1 MKKIDLIILAGG
13 LGSRLGSYTK
23 KKPKPLIKINNKI
36 FIEILIR
43 NFAKYN
49 FDNIFILGGYK
60 GDQIYEIFNNKT
72 YNFLNIQCFIEKKR
86 MGTWGA
92 ILNIKKIIKNDFI
105 LSNADSI
112 IDENFHK
119 LISKKNSASTAINM
133 MLVKNLNYKSNITLM
148 GLNIYKKKVIFSK
161 NSQYMN
167 GGVYF
172 VSKKLLKN
180 QKYLTAKSIENDVL
194 PDLIKTKKV
203 GGFITNNFF
212 LDIGTPANLNL
223 AKKKLPQMLKKPAIF
238 LDRDGVVNYDNGYTY
253 KWEKFKFK
261 KYVEKGL
268 AYLQD
273 KNYLIFIV
281 TNQAGIAKGYFKEID
296 FHILHKKI
304 KTYLA
309 KKNIYFNDVKYCPHH
324 PGAIIKEYKKK
335 TQYRKPGNLMLKEII
350 KEWDIDIKKSI
361 MIGDKSTDE
370 LAARKSKIYYEYDL
384 NNFYKQIKSFVKK
397 N

>member
-1 MKKIDLIILAGG
+1 MKKIDLILLAGG
-13 LGSRLGSYTK
+13 IGSRLGSHTK
-23 KKPKPLIKINNKI
+23 KKPKPLMKINNKS

-43 NFAKYN
+43 AFAKYN
-49 FDNIFILGGYK
+49 FENIYILAGYK
-60 GDQIYEIFNNKT
+60 GDTIYRMFNNKI
-72 YNFLNIQCFIEKKR
+72 YNFSKVKCFVEKKR
-86 MGTWGA
+86 LGTWGA
-92 ILNIKKIIKNDFI
+92 VRNIRKVIKNNFI
-105 LSNADSI
+105 LSNADSL
-112 IDENFHK
+112 IDENFHN
-119 LISKKNSASTAINM
+119 LIFKKNSPHTKINM
-133 MLVKNLNYKSNITLM
+133 SLVKNLNYRSNKTLM
-148 GLNIYKKKVIFSK
+148 GLTIFKKKVIFSK
-161 NSQYMN
+161 KSQYMN

-172 VSKKLLKN
+172 IKKELLYQDKFERV
-180 QKYLTAKSIENDVL
+180 KSIENEVL
-194 PDLIKTKKV
+194 PELIRTKKV

-212 LDIGTPANLNL
+212 LDIGTPANLKL

-309 KKNIYFNDVKYCPHH
+309 KKNIYFDDVKYCPYH

-350 KEWDIDIKKSI
+350 REWDVDIKKSI

>member
-1 MKKIDLIILAGG
+1 
-13 LGSRLGSYTK
+13 
-23 KKPKPLIKINNKI
+23 
-36 FIEILIR
+36 
-43 NFAKYN
+43 
-49 FDNIFILGGYK
+49 
-60 GDQIYEIFNNKT
+60 
-72 YNFLNIQCFIEKKR
+72 
-86 MGTWGA
+86 
-92 ILNIKKIIKNDFI
+92 
-105 LSNADSI
+105 
-112 IDENFHK
+112 
-119 LISKKNSASTAINM
+119 
-133 MLVKNLNYKSNITLM
+133 M

-172 VSKKLLKN
+172 VSKKLLNN
-180 QKYLTAKSIENDVL
+180 QEYHAAKSIENDVL

-212 LDIGTPANLNL
+212 LDIGTTANLNL

-253 KWEKFKFK
+253 KWKKFKFK

-281 TNQAGIAKGYFKEID
+281 TNQAGIAKGHFKEDD

-304 KTYLA
+304 KSYLS
-309 KKNIYFNDVKYCPHH
+309 KKKLYFNDVKYCPYH
-324 PGAIIKEYKKK
+324 PDAIIKKYKKN

-350 KEWDIDIKKSI
+350 GEWDIDIKKSI

-370 LAARKSKIYYEYDL
+370 LAARKSKIYFEYDL
-384 NNFYKQIKSFVKK
+384 NNFYKQIRSFVKK